1 VSIREIFWLS
11 NLEEKIVGTL
21 IFLFPIFFL
30 TIKGWTN
37 TISFLI
43 FFVSLFYIA
52 KDIRFYICDRG
63 KRFWWIF
70 GALVTPFLAQLI
82 AQLGKGNIVGSS
94 LDGPAR
100 FLMAAIAFIYL
111 SRTKISHALLLS
123 AGCILSVFATGVSV
137 MFSQDYYWGDRAATY
152 FVDPITLPCCLIGC
166 VASTGLNRLN
176 QYMGFWATV
185 VVAILTALVA
195 YVIIES
201 QSRSSMIAFL
211 GLILTELYI
220 VAKYGPKSTRISFLV
235 ICLLTIFVGLYF
247 SDVVTNRASK
257 TIHEVRL
264 FFSDNINTSSGIRVG
279 LAQMDLLLFVENPV
293 FGVPDGSLPPIE
305 WFSDQGMTITETVY
319 NHKLLTGS
327 HNEIL
332 AHLSREGV
340 FGLASVAS
348 LFLIPVGVFYKFSSS
363 SSHRLS
369 FAAQA
374 GLTFSVVIFLSGLT
388 IQVFN
393 LKMTSTFYAFV
404 LSILFAQIVSSL
416 DLIKAKNTR

>member
-1 VSIREIFWLS
+1 MREIFPSS

-21 IFLFPIFFL
+21 IFLFPVFFL

-52 KDIRFYICDRG
+52 KDIRFYICNRG

-70 GALVTPFLAQLI
+70 GALITPFLAHLI
-82 AQLGKGNIVGSS
+82 AQLGKENIVGSS
-94 LDGPAR
+94 LDGPVR

-111 SRTKISHALLLS
+111 SRAEISHALLLS
-123 AGCILSVFATGVSV
+123 TGCIFSVFATGVSV
-137 MFSQDYYWGDRAATY
+137 MLFQDYYWGHRAATY
-152 FVDPITLPCCLIGC
+152 FVDPITLPCYLIGC
-166 VASTGLNRLN
+166 VALMGQISLK

-185 VVAILTALVA
+185 VVAISMALAA
-195 YVIIES
+195 YVVMES
-201 QSRSSMIAFL
+201 QSRSSMVAFL

-220 VAKYGPKSTRISFLV
+220 VAKYGSKSTRISFLV
-235 ICLLTIFVGLYF
+235 SCVLTIFVGIYF
-247 SDVVTNRASK
+247 SDVVTNRVSEV
-257 TIHEVRL
+257 IHEVGL
-264 FFSDNINTSSGIRVG
+264 FFSDNINTSSGIRLA
-279 LAQMDLLLFVENPV
+279 LAQMDLLLFVKNPV

-305 WFSDQGMTITETVY
+305 WFGDQGMTITEMVY
-319 NHKLLTGS
+319 NQKLLTGS

-340 FGLASVAS
+340 FGLASVTS
-348 LFLIPVGVFYKFSSS
+348 LFLIPIVVFYKFSSS
-363 SSHRLS
+363 SSRRLS
-369 FAAQA
+369 FGARA
-374 GLTFSVVIFLSGLT
+374 GLTFCVVIFLSGLN

-404 LSILFAQIVSSL
+404 LSILFAQIVLSL
-416 DLIKAKNTR
+416 DLYKAKNTR